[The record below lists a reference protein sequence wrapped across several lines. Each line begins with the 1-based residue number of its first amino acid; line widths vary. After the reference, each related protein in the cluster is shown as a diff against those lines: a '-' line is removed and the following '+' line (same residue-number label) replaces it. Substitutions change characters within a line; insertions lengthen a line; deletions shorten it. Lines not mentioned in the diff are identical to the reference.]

1 MQDIPSLMQTL
12 MQRSGGVSRL
22 LSRPKQISGGS
33 AHQFFRQEYCA
44 HAQHKTQTHIN
55 QRGRNPSAADQL
67 KALQRKS
74 GKRGKSAADPGFRKQ
89 HPFGTRQA
97 VFYRKYGNQADRK
110 SSNQINQKRPQRK
123 SAFLPGD
130 HCSQQK
136 TANCSNCA
144 ACSDGKY
151 FIHILRSISFP
162 RPVSASVL
170 RGLPVSVAGP
180 VPASV
185 LRGLPVSA
193 TGPGSGFC
201 SPRPPVSVT
210 GPVPASVLR
219 GLPVPAVPAGSGA
232 SVHILSVCGSPAR
245 TAEAARSY

>member
-12 MQRSGGVSRL
+12 MQRPGGVSRL

-33 AHQFFRQEYCA
+33 AHQLFRQEYCA
-44 HAQHKTQTHIN
+44 HAQHKAQTHIN

-97 VFYRKYGNQADRK
+97 VFYRKHGNQADRK
-110 SSNQINQKRPQRK
+110 SSNQINQKRAQRK
-123 SAFLPGD
+123 SAFLPGN

-162 RPVSASVL
+162 RPGYGFCSP
-170 RGLPVSVAGP
+170 R
-180 VPASV
+180 PACFRRKSWFRTAV

-193 TGPGSGFC
+193 TGPI
-201 SPRPPVSVT
+201 
-210 GPVPASVLR
+210 PASVLR
-219 GLPVPAVPAGSGA
+219 GLPVPAVPAAPGA

-245 TAEAARSY
+245 TAEAVRSY